1 MDNGDFW
8 DKMSGAY
15 GVESG
20 MDTFLEGKPLG
31 GDFYNSVRQLTD
43 KQREENTLTCPV
55 EAGTRVR
62 FEANLGSVLSYEDIP
77 ADKLEGTVVTV
88 RTSSGHTT
96 EFNDRICV
104 LWDDGVFRP
113 ISAEHMTA
121 AGVQSKKA
129 RNVRIVAADM
139 GDLTAFFA
147 PTSRQDELVHKATK
161 DLWSFRK
168 DGDQFVVERLFQDD
182 GVPLKV

>member
-1 MDNGDFW
+1 
-8 DKMSGAY
+8 
-15 GVESG
+15 
-20 MDTFLEGKPLG
+20 MDTFLEGKPLDG
-31 GDFYNSVRQLTD
+31 GFYNSVRQLTD
-43 KQREENTLTCPV
+43 KERGENVVVCPV
-55 EAGTRVR
+55 EAGTRVK

-96 EFNDRICV
+96 EFNDRVCV
-104 LWDDGVFRP
+104 LWDDGMFRP
-113 ISAEHMTA
+113 IAPEHMTL

-129 RNVRIVAADM
+129 HNVRIVAADM

-147 PTSRQDELVHKATK
+147 PTARQDELVHKATK

-168 DGDQFVVERLFQDD
+168 DGDQFVVERLFQDN
-182 GVPLKV
+182 GEPLRV